1 MFPDKHVE
9 GVFCQVVHSTWY
21 ILPLRLRGWG
31 WGTLTG
37 ILHKLNKIFSH
48 PTPSILEVLLAVV
61 KVAEG
66 RVTERQGH
74 KSDFEKQQQGVNQ
87 QNKTTGSR
95 KI

>member
-37 ILHKLNKIFSH
+37 ILHKLNKIFRH